1 MDMLRV
7 GQKIK
12 NIREWRNY
20 TQAYMAAQLGVK
32 QNTYSLWENGKGLT
46 PEGVEAIA
54 RILDVP
60 AGELNSPDPVS
71 LTLTNNHGNNGYV
84 NIQNQQQHT
93 VPLEIVERLMAE
105 NKDRAR
111 MLEELLKAQMDVLKD
126 MVGHDRTKGKK

>member
-20 TQAYMAAQLGVK
+20 TQTYMANKLGVK
-32 QNTYSLWENGKGLT
+32 QNTYSLWENGKGLS
-46 PEGVEAIA
+46 PEGVDAIA
-54 RILDVP
+54 RVLDVP
-60 AGELNSPDPVS
+60 SEELNSPDPVS

-93 VPLEIVERLMAE
+93 VPLEIEDRLMAE
-105 NKDRAR
+105 NKERAR
-111 MLEELLKAQMDVLKD
+111 MLEDLLKAQMEVLKEF
-126 MVGHDRTKGKK
+126 VNHERVKGKK